1 MAVSANENGIKIL
14 GNPDGVRLLRTFEN
28 LSYDAS
34 RTSEVV
40 TKVIFQMMNS
50 FGTYSFFY
58 HAWLTF
64 ELFQPAMNPISVA
77 AAAATSAGLADRNAS
92 AVAISG
98 MVRWIYLFFC
108 INSTIMILL
117 HMHFNLQLPSGG
129 PIFCVVL

>member
-14 GNPDGVRLLRTFEN
+14 GNADGIRLLRTFEN

-40 TKVIFQMMNS
+40 TKVIFQIIS
-50 FGTYSFFY
+50 YCGTYSFLNNPR
-58 HAWLTF
+58 LTF

-77 AAAATSAGLADRNAS
+77 AAAAAAATSAGLAERSAS

-98 MVRWIYLFFC
+98 MVRWICLFFC
-108 INSTIMILL
+108 LNISIY
-117 HMHFNLQLPSGG
+117 HDDFASYAFNL
-129 PIFCVVL
+129 